1 MFYIGI
7 TFEEAKE
14 GKEYKTDSGAKSA
27 AEKKR
32 VRVFDAS
39 GNVVADYT
47 SVAAHDGPQDTPNA
61 QDGQDT
67 ATTTEGADAA
77 PDAQQGA
84 KEKDGVTV
92 TMTDDVPDGALD
104 NDPDGS
110 VKVYDNDGKE
120 IGKISA
126 EDMNK
131 LMERATDGEMVNIA
145 GKIRRVFPG
154 LLRIRNRPSW
164 DDSAIAGATN
174 FEEKKVVGLVVV
186 NEKPMFKTY
195 DGYFV
200 TGDPALV
207 EYTAE

>member
-14 GKEYKTDSGAKSA
+14 GKGYKTESGAKAA
-27 AEKKR
+27 AEKKQ
-32 VRVFDAS
+32 VRVFDAD
-39 GNVVADYT
+39 GNAVADYT
-47 SVAAHDGPQDTPNA
+47 SVEAPDGPQEAPDTQN
-61 QDGQDT
+61 GRDT
-67 ATTTEGADAA
+67 ATAPEDADAA
-77 PDAQQGA
+77 PDAPQGEQEA
-84 KEKDGVTV
+84 ESVTV
-92 TMTDDVPDGALD
+92 TMTDDAPDGALD

-120 IGKISA
+120 VGKISA

-131 LMERATDGEMVNIA
+131 LMERATDGNMVNVA
-145 GKIRRVFPG
+145 GKIRRVFKG

-164 DDSAIAGATN
+164 DESAIAGVTN
-174 FEEKKVVGLVVV
+174 FEEKKVVGLLNV
-186 NEKPMFKTY
+186 NGKPMFKTY

-207 EYTAE
+207 EYAAE